1 MPKLPAPLRKKLIAL
16 VLAGAG
22 TFTIA
27 THYTGY
33 WEGKENST
41 YIDPTGTP
49 TICYGHTGP
58 DVKPGMTLTDEECL
72 ELLEKDMKWAFAA
85 IDRHVQVPLTR

>member
-27 THYTGY
+27 
-33 WEGKENST
+33 
-41 YIDPTGTP
+41 
-49 TICYGHTGP
+49 
-58 DVKPGMTLTDEECL
+58 
-72 ELLEKDMKWAFAA
+72 
-85 IDRHVQVPLTR
+85 

>member
-33 WEGKENST
+33 WEGKENTT
-41 YIDPTGTP
+41 YI
-49 TICYGHTGP
+49 
-58 DVKPGMTLTDEECL
+58 
-72 ELLEKDMKWAFAA
+72 
-85 IDRHVQVPLTR
+85 